1 MAYMKKMRKT
11 KMRSKKN
18 ARKTKR
24 IRGGSASKPSP
35 YQSFLQKRAEET
47 KNSDRLASRKL
58 NADYI
63 TVVEKAI
70 VKLKKDISF
79 LESDITEK
87 EKKSELTEKEKKELE
102 KGKKDL
108 SYFITDL
115 ERRNEQLHKL
125 KEMAESRLMQNENQ
139 RR

>member
-1 MAYMKKMRKT
+1 MAYMKKKT
-11 KMRSKKN
+11 RMRSKKN

-24 IRGGSASKPSP
+24 IRGGAASNLSPSP
-35 YQSFLQKRAEET
+35 YQSFLKKRAEET

-70 VKLKKDISF
+70 VKLEKDISN
-79 LESDITEK
+79 L
-87 EKKSELTEKEKKELE
+87 EKKSELDEKE
-102 KGKKDL
+102 KKDL
-108 SYFITDL
+108 SYFRRDL
-115 ERRNEQLHKL
+115 ERRNEQLPKL
-125 KEMAESRLMQNENQ
+125 KEMAESRLMLNENQ

>member
-1 MAYMKKMRKT
+1 MKKMRKT

-24 IRGGSASKPSP
+24 IRGGAASNPSPSP

-79 LESDITEK
+79 LESDIPEK
-87 EKKSELTEKEKKELE
+87 EKKSELTEKEKNELE
-102 KGKKDL
+102 KEKKDL
-108 SYFITDL
+108 SYFRTDL
-115 ERRNEQLHKL
+115 ERRNEQLPKL

>member
-35 YQSFLQKRAEET
+35 YHSFLQKRAEET

-63 TVVEKAI
+63 TVVEQAI
-70 VKLKKDISF
+70 VKLKTDI
-79 LESDITEK
+79 
-87 EKKSELTEKEKKELE
+87 KELE
-102 KGKKDL
+102 KKSVLKEKDQENLSYFKKDL
-108 SYFITDL
+108 Q
-115 ERRNEQLHKL
+115 RRIEQLPKL
-125 KEMAESRLMQNENQ
+125 KEMADSRLMQNENQ